1 MIFKKRAMGIPITL
15 NERRP
20 TIALLMRK
28 GSALH
33 RFSLVTR
40 PRLWDETFMHFL
52 RRSFALLCLLL
63 PLSAKIHAAD
73 GPPVK
78 PRHFLW
84 SVADDKGDGRVYL
97 LGSLHLCRPDMYPL
111 PELMDAAYRDSKA
124 VALEVKL
131 DERTQTEI
139 ASKFVKYGLNEH
151 GVGLTGQLAKE
162 TQRALDAYCASNK
175 VARETFERMRPWFA
189 GITITLME
197 LQKAGLDPDLG
208 LDKHFADR
216 AAKDLKPVFGLE
228 TPDDQLGLLGNLDAK
243 TQDLMLR
250 QAVMDARDLAADID
264 LSIAAWKSGDTAKLD
279 AILLKDFRTPEFLE
293 LWDKLIVE
301 RNQHFAAH
309 VRKFLDD
316 DAHVLVVVGSGHL
329 VGPESVPAL
338 LEKAGLK
345 VRQH

>member
-1 MIFKKRAMGIPITL
+1 MNPA
-15 NERRP
+15 RRF
-20 TIALLMRK
+20 L
-28 GSALH
+28 
-33 RFSLVTR
+33 SL
-40 PRLWDETFMHFL
+40 F
-52 RRSFALLCLLL
+52 CLLL
-63 PLSAKIHAAD
+63 PLAAALRAAD
-73 GPPVK
+73 APPAG

-84 SVADDKGDGRVYL
+84 SVADNQGDGRVYL
-97 LGSLHLCRPDMYPL
+97 VGSLHLCRPDMYPL
-111 PELMDAAYRDSKA
+111 PELVEAAYRDSRA

-131 DERTQTEI
+131 DEKTQAEI
-139 ASKFVKYGLNEH
+139 AAKFVKYGLNDH
-151 GVGLTGQLAKE
+151 GVGLTGQLARE

-197 LQKAGLDPDLG
+197 LQKSGLDPALG

-216 AAKDLKPVFGLE
+216 AAKDLKTVIGLE

-250 QAVMDARDLAADID
+250 QALVDARDLREDID
-264 LSIAAWKSGDTAKLD
+264 RSIAAWKAGDTAKLD
-279 AILLKDFRTPEFLE
+279 ELLLKDFRTPEFLE

-301 RNQHFAAH
+301 RNRHFARQVQRLLAEDG
-309 VRKFLDD
+309 R
-316 DAHVLVVVGSGHL
+316 VLVVVGSGHL

-338 LEKAGLK
+338 LEKAGFQ